1 MSQNWVT
8 IKSSDQVYQLEI
20 LKGLLLQLDITSVVI
35 NKQDSSYMNFGEA
48 ELKVLE
54 SDSEKAL
61 QIINQENE

>member
-1 MSQNWVT
+1 MSQNWIT
-8 IKSSDQVYQLEI
+8 IKSTDQVYQLEI
-20 LKGLLLQLDITSVVI
+20 LKGLLLQHDITSVVI

-61 QIINQENE
+61 QTINQENE

>member
-8 IKSSDQVYQLEI
+8 IKSSNQVYQLEI
-20 LKGLLLQLDITSVVI
+20 LKGLLLQHDITSVVI

-54 SDSEKAL
+54 SDSEKSL

>member
-1 MSQNWVT
+1 MSQKWIT
-8 IKSSDQVYQLEI
+8 IKSTDQVYQLEI
-20 LKGLLLQLDITSVVI
+20 LKGLLLQHDITSVVI

-61 QIINQENE
+61 QTINQENE

>member
-20 LKGLLLQLDITSVVI
+20 LKGLLLQHDITSVVI

-48 ELKVLE
+48 ELKILE

>member
-1 MSQNWVT
+1 MSQNWIT
-8 IKSSDQVYQLEI
+8 IKSTDQVYQLEI
-20 LKGLLLQLDITSVVI
+20 LKGLLLQHDITSVVI

-48 ELKVLE
+48 DLKVLE

>member
-1 MSQNWVT
+1 MSQNWIT
-8 IKSSDQVYQLEI
+8 IKSTDQVYQLEI
-20 LKGLLLQLDITSVVI
+20 LKGLLLQHDITSVVI

-48 ELKVLE
+48 EIKVLE

>member
-1 MSQNWVT
+1 MSKNWIT
-8 IKSSDQVYQLEI
+8 IKSTDQVYQLEI
-20 LKGLLLQLDITSVVI
+20 LKGLLLQHDITSVVI

>member
-20 LKGLLLQLDITSVVI
+20 LKGLLLQHDITSVVI
-35 NKQDSSYMNFGEA
+35 NKRDSSYMNFGEA

-54 SDSEKAL
+54 SDSEKVL